1 MRLLFVLVLSIG
13 TLASSLASAQPKR
26 DFSTVR
32 YRPAVGPDNYVGLES
47 AQTAA
52 HLQASYALA
61 FDYSADTLRVAHPCR
76 ALDNLLRCT
85 DRETE
90 FFQKTALA
98 HVLVGLGLFGNTQ
111 LALDLPLGGTDTRPI
126 YYDVANVGSSNPR
139 RSVRLRDGFVLG
151 DVRLQGKTRVLGKP
165 TDKLQLAAAAFTTLP
180 TAMLT
185 SGKDCTKPET
195 CSFVGEYGVSA
206 GAFGI
211 VEYLPTARLRAAAN
225 LGALYRPKRDFLGTE
240 VSSELSFGA
249 ALAYQLLPYFSAKAE
264 LVGALAFAGEHDVP
278 LEARGGLTYGRDVVV
293 TVGGGAG
300 VVGDVGSPL
309 FRVFAGV
316 QWTPVFRDADHDGFE
331 DESDRCPRQAEDR
344 DGFED
349 GDGCPDPD
357 NDGDHILDTVD
368 KCDAAK
374 EDVDGYQDED
384 GCPELD
390 NDGDGVLDGYDTCEG
405 QKEDIDGDHDDDGCP
420 DLDTDRDGILDAV
433 DKCVT
438 QAEDT
443 DGLGDEDGC
452 PDVDFDA
459 DGVADTEDACPEEP
473 EVKDGKTDE
482 DGCPE

>member
-1 MRLLFVLVLSIG
+1 MRLFFVFVLSISA
-13 TLASSLASAQPKR
+13 LFSSLARAQLKH

-32 YRPAVGPDNYVGLES
+32 YRPAVGADNYLGLES

-52 HLQASYALA
+52 HGQASYALA
-61 FDYSADTLRVAHPCR
+61 FDYSTDTLTVDRPCGG
-76 ALDNLLRCT
+76 LSNVLRCT
-85 DRETE
+85 AGKTD
-90 FFQKTALA
+90 FLQKTGLA

-111 LALDLPLGGTDTRPI
+111 LALDLPLGGTDARPI
-126 YYDVANVGSSNPR
+126 YYDVGNVGSTNPR
-139 RSVRLRDGFVLG
+139 RSVRLHDGFVLG
-151 DVRLQGKTRVLGKP
+151 DARLQSKTRLFGKP
-165 TDKLQLAAAAFTTLP
+165 SDKLQLAAAGFTTLP
-180 TAMLT
+180 SGMLT
-185 SGKDCTKPET
+185 SGKDCAKHDT
-195 CSFVGEYGVSA
+195 CSFVGERGAQV
-206 GAFGI
+206 GAFGV
-211 VEYLPTARLRAAAN
+211 VEYAVLTRLRAVAN
-225 LGALYRPKRDFLGTE
+225 LGALYRPKRDFLGTD

-249 ALAYQLLPYFSAKAE
+249 ALAYQAVRYFSLKAE
-264 LVGALAFAGEHDVP
+264 LVGALAFVGTHDVP
-278 LEARGGLTYGRDVVV
+278 LEARGGLTYGRDVVF

-300 VVGDVGSPL
+300 ILGDVGSPL

-357 NDGDHILDTVD
+357 NDGDHILDALD

-374 EDVDGYQDED
+374 EDLDGFQDED

-405 QKEDIDGDHDDDGCP
+405 EKEDIDGDHDDDGCP
-420 DLDTDRDGILDAV
+420 DLDTDRDGLLDAV
-433 DKCVT
+433 DQCPL

-452 PDVDFDA
+452 PDVDFDG
-459 DGVADTEDACPEEP
+459 DGVADTADACPEEP
-473 EVKDGKTDE
+473 ETKDGKTDE